1 MPRGSA
7 KAGTVMGLA
16 PIRVS
21 AALALPARKAAY
33 LYVTRRP
40 RFEGDGDS
48 EQCLRPRPAA
58 PAIEPQTEAEVGGDR
73 DQHDEDEARLAP
85 AVEDEAHAEEPQ
97 IAQAA
102 PSGEVAGED

>member
-40 RFEGDGDS
+40 R
-48 EQCLRPRPAA
+48 LRATAIASSACAPGWPRRRSS
-58 PAIEPQTEAEVGGDR
+58 QTEAEGGGDR

-85 AVEDEAHAEEPQ
+85 AVEDEAHPEEPQ

-102 PSGEVAGED
+102 ASSEVAGEH